1 MHILSIGHR
10 GAKGHYNDNTVK
22 SILSA
27 KILGADLI
35 EVDVQLTKDNVFVLY
50 HDNKVQPFMM
60 EEEKEICDIYFNELL
75 TEDICTLNK
84 GLGYI
89 QSGERCVPYLDLK
102 IPESKEEDEQYIKDY
117 GDKLVTFL
125 MEDEFET
132 ILLASFN
139 KFLIDYLRQHIF
151 ASYFLFG
158 YIYDKGEKP
167 TEEQLKADV
176 DVYVFDWEDVDTE
189 VKGLKFVYTVNEE
202 DIIKEMIKGG
212 VDGIV
217 SDYPERV
224 VSIR

>member
-1 MHILSIGHR
+1 MNILSIGHR
-10 GAKGHYNDNTVK
+10 GAKGHYIDNSVK
-22 SILSA
+22 SILTA
-27 KILGADLI
+27 KLLGSDLI
-35 EVDVQLTKDNVFVLY
+35 EVDVQLTKDNIFVLY
-50 HDNKVQPFMM
+50 HDNKLQSFMM
-60 EEEKEICDIYFNELL
+60 EEEKELCDIYFNELL

-89 QSGERCVPYLDLK
+89 QSGETCVPYLDLK

-125 MEDEFET
+125 MEDNNGM

-139 KFLIDYLRQHIF
+139 KFLIDYLRKTDY

-158 YIYDKGEKP
+158 YIYEMGEKP
-167 TEEQLKADV
+167 TEEQLNAKV
-176 DVYVFDWEDVDTE
+176 DVYVFDWEDVDIK
-189 VKGLKFVYTVNEE
+189 VDGLKFVYTVNEE
-202 DIIKEMIKGG
+202 EDIKEMVRKG